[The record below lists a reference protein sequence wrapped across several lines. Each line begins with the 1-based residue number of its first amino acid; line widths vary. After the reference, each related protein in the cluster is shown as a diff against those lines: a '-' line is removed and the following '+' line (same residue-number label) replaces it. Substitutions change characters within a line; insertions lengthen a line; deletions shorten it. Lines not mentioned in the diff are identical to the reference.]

1 MKGITGSLVKHNG
14 LMLAQPSGNGLTIFD
29 LSSLLVSS
37 PLQLERLVSIV
48 KEILYYATRK
58 GSALTVLLDEGDE
71 SSLINFRNCLKS
83 QGLYLA
89 DFEVVYRSDIENN
102 GYVSGATK
110 LAKKQLKVKKF
121 LNARLFSDRVETIE
135 QFLLLRN
142 TWSDVQ
148 FEGYAVSSTGSVT
161 VML

>member
-1 MKGITGSLVKHNG
+1 MKGVTASLVKHNG

-37 PLQLERLVSIV
+37 PLLLERLVSIV
-48 KEILYYATRK
+48 KEIVYYATRK

-71 SSLINFRNCLKS
+71 SSLINFKNCLKS

-102 GYVSGATK
+102 SYVSGAIK
-110 LAKKQLKVKKF
+110 LAKKQLKVKNF
-121 LNARLFSDRVETIE
+121 FNARLFSDRVETIE
-135 QFLLLRN
+135 QFLQLGN

-148 FEGYAVSSTGSVT
+148 LEGYAVSSTGSVT

>member
-37 PLQLERLVSIV
+37 PLLLERLVSIV

-71 SSLINFRNCLKS
+71 SSLLNFKNCLKS

>member
-1 MKGITGSLVKHNG
+1 MKGVTGSLVKHNG

-37 PLQLERLVSIV
+37 PLLLERLVSIV
-48 KEILYYATRK
+48 KEIVYYATRK

-71 SSLINFRNCLKS
+71 SSLINFKNSLKS

>member
-37 PLQLERLVSIV
+37 PLLLERLVSIV

-71 SSLINFRNCLKS
+71 SSL
-83 QGLYLA
+83 A

-102 GYVSGATK
+102 GYVSGAIK

-121 LNARLFSDRVETIE
+121 FNARLFSDRVETIE
-135 QFLLLRN
+135 QFLQLGN

>member
-1 MKGITGSLVKHNG
+1 MKGITASLVKHNG

-37 PLQLERLVSIV
+37 PLLLERLVSIV

-58 GSALTVLLDEGDE
+58 GSALTALLDEGDE
-71 SSLINFRNCLKS
+71 SSVINFKNSLKS

-102 GYVSGATK
+102 GYVSG
-110 LAKKQLKVKKF
+110 
-121 LNARLFSDRVETIE
+121 
-135 QFLLLRN
+135 
-142 TWSDVQ
+142 
-148 FEGYAVSSTGSVT
+148 GY
-161 VML
+161 

>member
-37 PLQLERLVSIV
+37 PLLLERLVSIV

-71 SSLINFRNCLKS
+71 SSLINFKNSLKS

>member
-37 PLQLERLVSIV
+37 PLLLERLVSIV

-71 SSLINFRNCLKS
+71 SSLINFKNCLKR

-102 GYVSGATK
+102 GYVSRAIK

>member
-1 MKGITGSLVKHNG
+1 M
-14 LMLAQPSGNGLTIFD
+14 
-29 LSSLLVSS
+29 
-37 PLQLERLVSIV
+37 
-48 KEILYYATRK
+48 
-58 GSALTVLLDEGDE
+58 
-71 SSLINFRNCLKS
+71 KS

-102 GYVSGATK
+102 GYVSRATK
-110 LAKKQLKVKKF
+110 LAKKQLRVKKF

-135 QFLLLRN
+135 QFLQLGN
-142 TWSDVQ
+142 TWSDVR

>member
-1 MKGITGSLVKHNG
+1 MKGVTASLVKHNG

-37 PLQLERLVSIV
+37 PLLLERLVSTV

-71 SSLINFRNCLKS
+71 SSLLNFKNCLKS

-89 DFEVVYRSDIENN
+89 DFEVVYRSDIENS

>member
-37 PLQLERLVSIV
+37 PLLLEQLVSIV

-71 SSLINFRNCLKS
+71 SSLINFKNSLKS

-102 GYVSGATK
+102 GYVSEATK
-110 LAKKQLKVKKF
+110 LAKKKLKVKKF
-121 LNARLFSDRVETIE
+121 SNARLFSDRAVFNAGEH
-135 QFLLLRN
+135 LVRCAVRRLR
-142 TWSDVQ
+142 SVQ
-148 FEGYAVSSTGSVT
+148 HGISHCYALSFP
-161 VML
+161 

>member
-1 MKGITGSLVKHNG
+1 MKGVIASLVKHNG
-14 LMLAQPSGNGLTIFD
+14 LMMAQPSENGLTIFD

-37 PLQLERLVSIV
+37 PLLLERLVSIV
-48 KEILYYATRK
+48 KEILYSATRK
-58 GSALTVLLDEGDE
+58 GSALIVLLDEGDE
-71 SSLINFRNCLKS
+71 SSLINFKNCLKS

-89 DFEVVYRSDIENN
+89 DFEAVYRSDIENN

-110 LAKKQLKVKKF
+110 LAKKQLKVKNF
-121 LNARLFSDRVETIE
+121 FYARLFSDRVETIE
-135 QFLLLRN
+135 QFLLLGH

-148 FEGYAVSSTGSVT
+148 FEGYAVSGTGSVT

>member
-37 PLQLERLVSIV
+37 PLLLERLVSIV

-71 SSLINFRNCLKS
+71 SSLINFKNCLKS

-102 GYVSGATK
+102 SYVSGAIK
-110 LAKKQLKVKKF
+110 LAKKQLKVKNF
-121 LNARLFSDRVETIE
+121 FNARLFSDRVETIE
-135 QFLLLRN
+135 QFLQLRN

>member
-37 PLQLERLVSIV
+37 PFLLERLVSIV

-71 SSLINFRNCLKS
+71 SSLINFKNCLKS

-89 DFEVVYRSDIENN
+89 NFEVVYRSDIDNN
-102 GYVSGATK
+102 GYISGATK

-135 QFLLLRN
+135 QFLLLGN

>member
-37 PLQLERLVSIV
+37 PLLLERLVSIV

-58 GSALTVLLDEGDE
+58 GSALTVLLVQGDE
-71 SSLINFRNCLKS
+71 SSLINFKNSLKS

-102 GYVSGATK
+102 GYVSEATK

-121 LNARLFSDRVETIE
+121 SNARLFSDRVETIE
-135 QFLLLRN
+135 QFLMLGN
-142 TWSDVQ
+142 TWLDVQ

>member
-1 MKGITGSLVKHNG
+1 MKGIIGSLVKHNG

-37 PLQLERLVSIV
+37 PLLLERLVSIV

-71 SSLINFRNCLKS
+71 SSLINFKNCLKS

-102 GYVSGATK
+102 GYVSEATK

-121 LNARLFSDRVETIE
+121 SNARLFSDRVETIE
-135 QFLLLRN
+135 QFLMLGN
-142 TWSDVQ
+142 TWLDVQ
-148 FEGYAVSSTGSVT
+148 LEGYAVSSTGSVT

>member
-29 LSSLLVSS
+29 LSSVLVSS
-37 PLQLERLVSIV
+37 PLLLERLVSIV
-48 KEILYYATRK
+48 KEIVYYATRK

-71 SSLINFRNCLKS
+71 SSLLNFKNCLKS

-102 GYVSGATK
+102 GYVSGITK

>member
-1 MKGITGSLVKHNG
+1 MKGVTGSLVKHNG

-37 PLQLERLVSIV
+37 PLLLERLVSIV
-48 KEILYYATRK
+48 KEIVYYATRK

-71 SSLINFRNCLKS
+71 SSLLNFKNCLKS

>member
-37 PLQLERLVSIV
+37 PLLLERLVSIV

-71 SSLINFRNCLKS
+71 SSLLNFKNCLKS

-135 QFLLLRN
+135 QFLLLSN

>member
-37 PLQLERLVSIV
+37 PLLLERLVSIV

-71 SSLINFRNCLKS
+71 SSLINFKNSLKS

-102 GYVSGATK
+102 GYVSRAIK

-135 QFLLLRN
+135 QFLLLGN
-142 TWSDVQ
+142 TWADVQ

>member
-37 PLQLERLVSIV
+37 PLLLERLVSIV

-58 GSALTVLLDEGDE
+58 GSTLTVLLDEGDE
-71 SSLINFRNCLKS
+71 SSLINFKNCLKS

-102 GYVSGATK
+102 GYVSEATK

-121 LNARLFSDRVETIE
+121 SNARLFSDRVETIE
-135 QFLLLRN
+135 QFLMLGN
-142 TWSDVQ
+142 TWLDVQ

-161 VML
+161 VMI

>member
-1 MKGITGSLVKHNG
+1 MKGVTASLVKHNG

-37 PLQLERLVSIV
+37 PLLLERLVSIV
-48 KEILYYATRK
+48 KEIVYYATRK

-71 SSLINFRNCLKS
+71 SSLLNFKNCLKS

-102 GYVSGATK
+102 GYVSGITK

>member
-14 LMLAQPSGNGLTIFD
+14 LMLAQPSGNGLAIFD

-37 PLQLERLVSIV
+37 PLLLERLVSIV

-71 SSLINFRNCLKS
+71 SSLLNFKNCLKS

-102 GYVSGATK
+102 GYVSRANK

-135 QFLLLRN
+135 QFLLLGN
-142 TWSDVQ
+142 TWADVQ